1 MEATATIIEKFG
13 LPIGMI
19 IILLAAI
26 AFIARWFIKRMDS
39 TEAAYRDDRL
49 RYEKTLIQVNTD
61 LASMNKDLMNVL
73 GNTTD
78 AIQQFNEHLQ
88 DAKASNQQTIAIIE
102 MLVHQQSEQQ
112 QQNLEELA
120 KELAKHIKDIK

>member
-1 MEATATIIEKFG
+1 MEATATVIEKFG

-19 IILLAAI
+19 IILLVAI
-26 AFIARWFIKRMDS
+26 AFIAKWFIKRMDD
-39 TEAAYRDDRL
+39 TEKAYREDRI
-49 RYEKTLIQVNTD
+49 RYEQTLVQVNAD

-73 GNTTD
+73 SNTTD
-78 AIQQFNEHLQ
+78 AIQQFTDHLQ
-88 DAKASNQQTIAIIE
+88 EAKASNQQTIAIIE